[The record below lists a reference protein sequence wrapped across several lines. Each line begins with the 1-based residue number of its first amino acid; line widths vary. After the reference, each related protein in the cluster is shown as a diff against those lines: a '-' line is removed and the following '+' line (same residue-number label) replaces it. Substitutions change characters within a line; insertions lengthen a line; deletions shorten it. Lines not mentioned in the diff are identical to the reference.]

1 MAVLLGGRRTIRA
14 KEKSAAVW
22 AGSQISR
29 SDDQVEGWAIVPQR
43 GGSRP
48 GGLAVLTG
56 PPLPD
61 ARSKSSLGTC
71 FPSGGPR
78 FAVFKRLEGML
89 SSSPAGGFP
98 NDQFGL
104 DGDLARLQLLG
115 LNAFKKSLGGDSA
128 HPDQGLAHGGQA
140 GGVVGRDLNVVEAHH
155 RDIAGNAQA
164 LFLKGPDRA
173 DRG

>member
-56 PPLPD
+56 LLCQMQEVSP
-61 ARSKSSLGTC
+61 RS
-71 FPSGGPR
+71 GPASR
-78 FAVFKRLEGML
+78 RVVHA
-89 SSSPAGGFP
+89 SPFSRGWKECYP
-98 NDQFGL
+98 
-104 DGDLARLQLLG
+104 ARLLVDSRMTSSGWMAISRGSSFLVSMRSRRVWAAIVPIRIRGWRTVVRLG
-115 LNAFKKSLGGDSA
+115 VL
-128 HPDQGLAHGGQA
+128 
-140 GGVVGRDLNVVEAHH
+140 
-155 RDIAGNAQA
+155 
-164 LFLKGPDRA
+164 
-173 DRG
+173 